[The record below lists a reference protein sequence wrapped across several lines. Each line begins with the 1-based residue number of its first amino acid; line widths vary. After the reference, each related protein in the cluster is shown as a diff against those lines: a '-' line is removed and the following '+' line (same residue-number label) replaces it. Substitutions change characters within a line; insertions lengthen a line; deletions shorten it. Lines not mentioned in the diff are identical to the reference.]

1 MWYRVVAGCMVLLVT
16 ACASQNE
23 YIEPNVRKTEP
34 SNNINGDIT
43 EPVMVNAALASTW
56 QKLSSAFSSRGMVID
71 KPDQTSSTMTLRYA
85 GDPKTYI
92 DCGRVVS
99 KVNTSKGEKTYDF
112 AAAKGFQQY
121 QIQQNGKNYLI
132 DRRMILDI
140 RSVLK
145 LENAGPLKTKV
156 TLGSSEYAATRDQ
169 LVRGGGAKPFGV
181 TDKINFGLK
190 DGAKFQNAA
199 TYCRATGKF
208 EAEVLTII
216 KR

>member
-1 MWYRVVAGCMVLLVT
+1 MWYRVVAGCMVLLMT

-23 YIEPNVRKTEP
+23 YIEPTVRKTEP
-34 SNNINGDIT
+34 SNNISNDIT
-43 EPVMVNAALASTW
+43 EPVMVNASITSTW
-56 QKLSSAFSSRGMVID
+56 QKLSSAFSSRGIVID
-71 KPDQTSSTMTLRYA
+71 KPDQASSIMTIRYS

-92 DCGRVVS
+92 DCGKVVS

-112 AAAKGFQQY
+112 AAAKAFQQY

-140 RSVLK
+140 RTLLK
-145 LENAGPLKTKV
+145 LENIGPLKTKV
-156 TLGSSEYAATRDQ
+156 TLDSSTYGATRDQ

-181 TDKINFGLK
+181 TDKIDFGLK

-208 EAEVLTII
+208 EAEVLAII